1 MEGTVCAMDHQQVRE
16 AEVGRTNE
24 LSLMTI
30 FPLMISTCGPDLE
43 VVSGKII
50 LSEHVQVFYLLSL

>member
-1 MEGTVCAMDHQQVRE
+1 VEWIPSSTSSKSSCSELMEGTVCTMDHQQVRE

-30 FPLMISTCGPDLE
+30 FPLMIST
-43 VVSGKII
+43 
-50 LSEHVQVFYLLSL
+50 